1 MIFYVDK
8 KTKLKYPCVFLE
20 SDNWDDYSFKTT
32 FYVSF
37 YKAEGI
43 KIPIGRTKIVKNDLT
58 VEEGKHDAWTLDYLQ
73 EDFESLATDFA
84 SLGQD
89 ESYYQNLK
97 KIDTMFL
104 IEILVG
110 LRDCGFDR
118 NYLNGFKSRS
128 VKDSLFRSITAEKML
143 NQAKFILFAENL
155 ENAFHFNFE
164 FVPHYNFEQ
173 KINIELN
180 FDTKNKY
187 FPNRIIGV
195 VGENGAG
202 KTQIINQLPLYI
214 QRNNTMFNKI
224 IHITNSYYDKGVVFD
239 TELRPEYHYFGL
251 VARKDGKEIILS
263 KENQIEELKNVINMI
278 IDRYKKEIDSD
289 LIKRSFMD
297 ISKLFYRV
305 NFDKIIEEFDKEDS
319 KSESLDLNTFL
330 SDFKLLSSGESIL
343 LSNLIKILGCIS
355 FNSIFLIDEPEIHL
369 HPNFITSYMEFIY
382 KILNRFDSYAFI
394 ATHSSFVVREIK
406 ADCVLVIRRSKN
418 NECDITPV
426 TRQTFGTNAMSLAI
440 NIFENDEIQPY
451 FITQFKLAVYEGLSE
466 EEIFKIFEFDENHK
480 LDLGIKMK
488 IHSLIEEK

>member
-8 KTKLKYPCVFLE
+8 MTNPKYPCVFLE
-20 SDNWDDYSFKTT
+20 SNNWDDYSFKTT
-32 FYVSF
+32 FYVSL
-37 YKAEGI
+37 YEAEGRI
-43 KIPIGRTKIVKNDLT
+43 INIGQTKIVKRDLS
-58 VEEGKHDAWTLDYLQ
+58 VEDGKHDAWTLDFLPEY
-73 EDFESLATDFA
+73 FENLSYEFV

-89 ESYYQNLK
+89 ESYYKNLK
-97 KIDTMFL
+97 KLDSKFL
-104 IEILVG
+104 NEILVG
-110 LRDCGFDR
+110 LRDCGYER
-118 NYLNGFKSRS
+118 GYLDGFKSRS
-128 VKDSLFRSITAEKML
+128 IKDSLFRSITAEKML
-143 NQAKFILFAENL
+143 NEARFILFAENL
-155 ENAFHFNFE
+155 EDAFHINFE
-164 FVPHYNFEQ
+164 FIPRYNSDQ
-173 KINIELN
+173 KTNIELN

-202 KTQIINQLPLYI
+202 KTQIIDQLPLYI
-214 QRNNTMFNKI
+214 QKNNSMFNKI
-224 IHITNSYYDKGVVFD
+224 IHITNSYYDKGVDFD
-239 TELRPEYHYFGL
+239 TDLRPEYHYFGL
-251 VARKDGKEIILS
+251 VTKKDGKEIILS
-263 KENQIEELKNVINMI
+263 KENQIEELKNVINI
-278 IDRYKKEIDSD
+278 IVDRYKKEIDSD

-297 ISKLFYRV
+297 ISTLFYRV
-305 NFDKIIEEFDKEDS
+305 NFEKIIEEFDKEDS
-319 KSESLDLNTFL
+319 KSENLDLNEFL

-406 ADCVLVIRRSKN
+406 ADCVFVIRRTKN
-418 NECDITPV
+418 NDCDITTV

-451 FITQFKLAVYEGLSE
+451 FITQIKRAAYEGLSE
-466 EEIFKIFEFDENHK
+466 EDIFKIFEFDENHK

-488 IHSLIEEK
+488 IHSLFEKL